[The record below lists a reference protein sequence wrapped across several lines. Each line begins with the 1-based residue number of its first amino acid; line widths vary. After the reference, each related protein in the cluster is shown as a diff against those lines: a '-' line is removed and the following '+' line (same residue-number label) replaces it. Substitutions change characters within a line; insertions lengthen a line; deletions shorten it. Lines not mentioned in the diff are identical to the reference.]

1 MSSKVY
7 FKEVAKEWDNMRQEF
22 FSESVRDKAYEV
34 ANVKEEELAADIGAG
49 TGFITEGLL
58 QKGLKVIAVDQSYE
72 MLEEMKQK
80 FNSFNQVEYRQ
91 GDAERLPIDDDTVD
105 YTMANMYLH
114 HVEDPFTAIKE
125 MVRILKP
132 SGKLVITDLDQH
144 NHEFLRTEQHDRWM
158 GFDRKDIEDWFVEAG
173 LSNVFVD
180 CVGGNCCATS
190 SCGCESASI
199 SIFVAYGEKYR

>member
-7 FKEVAKEWDNMRQEF
+7 FKEVAKEWDTMRQDF

-34 ANVKEEELAADIGAG
+34 ADVKEGKLAADIGAG

-58 QKGLKVIAVDQSYE
+58 QKGLNVIAVDQSYE
-72 MLEEMKQK
+72 MIEEMKQK
-80 FNSFNQVEYRQ
+80 FNLSNQVEYRQ
-91 GDAERLPIDDDTVD
+91 GDAEKLPIDDVTVD
-105 YTMANMYLH
+105 YAMANMYLH
-114 HVEDPFTAIKE
+114 HVEDPLIAIKE

-158 GFDRKDIEDWFVEAG
+158 GFDRKDIENWFVEAG

-190 SCGCESASI
+190 SCGGESASI
-199 SIFVAYGEKYR
+199 SIFVAYGEK

>member
-7 FKEVAKEWDNMRQEF
+7 FKEVAKEWDVMRQDF

-34 ANVKEEELAADIGAG
+34 ADVEEGKLAADIGAG

-58 QKGLKVIAVDQSYE
+58 QKGLNVIAVDQSYE
-72 MLEEMKQK
+72 MLEEMKLK
-80 FNSFNQVEYRQ
+80 FNEFKSVEYLQ
-91 GDAERLPIDDDTVD
+91 GDAEKLPIDDATVD
-105 YTMANMYLH
+105 YAMANMYLH
-114 HVEDPFTAIKE
+114 HVEDPLKAIKE

-158 GFDRKDIEDWFVEAG
+158 GFDRKAIENWFVEAG
-173 LSNVFVD
+173 LSNVVID

-190 SCGCESASI
+190 NCGCESASI
-199 SIFVAYGEKYR
+199 SIFIAYGEK